1 MFLFYVFASKIL
13 KKQFNGIICNVQQSI
28 NHLFKQQID
37 IRNDVFSIL
46 FDILFILVLRFLI
59 FILYILEVIPRLLCL
74 VNYFDHI
81 FVWNFT
87 M

>member
-13 KKQFNGIICNVQQSI
+13 KKQFNVIIWNVQQSI

-59 FILYILEVIPRLLCL
+59 FILYILEVIPCLLCL

-81 FVWNFT
+81 FVWNFS

>member
-13 KKQFNGIICNVQQSI
+13 KKQFNVIICNVQQSI
-28 NHLFKQQID
+28 NHLFQQQID
-37 IRNDVFSIL
+37 IRN
-46 FDILFILVLRFLI
+46 DILFILVLRFLI

>member
-13 KKQFNGIICNVQQSI
+13 KKQFNVIICNVQQSI

-37 IRNDVFSIL
+37 IRN
-46 FDILFILVLRFLI
+46 DILFILVLRFLI

-74 VNYFDHI
+74 VNYLDHI